1 MFKDNASSAGAAAP
15 VQPLQAR
22 EFEGVAVN
30 YAQHRAAEDGM
41 AAPNSGRP
49 GKNGSPQILSHAAV
63 AAAKV
68 LRSFNTWAF
77 KREQPADPH
86 LMLQFIS
93 AAIALEAPIRFVLY
107 WGKGPRCNLG
117 LPDIECLDYLAAL
130 ARRVRAVHA
139 PGAAIKL
146 IFTDTHAALN
156 GHSPA
161 GLRGYFGEIDIKAR
175 QYGFETCWLGHIIRA
190 AGAAATSD
198 PADDALPDET
208 LRRLAESAKKWYR
221 GEGTAEQGALKY
233 YRMNMIEKRAVEIA
247 FPRSIFITFNGSD
260 LRNLFPTQ
268 LPIFFMY
275 SLRRGTSVKPWFVAS
290 DATVEMAVVNLA
302 SP

>member
-1 MFKDNASSAGAAAP
+1 MFKDNASP
-15 VQPLQAR
+15 
-22 EFEGVAVN
+22 GVAMN
-30 YAQHRAAEDGM
+30 YTQHRAAGADMAEPNGGVPGADG
-41 AAPNSGRP
+41 P
-49 GKNGSPQILSHAAV
+49 PQTLPHGGAY
-63 AAAKV
+63 AAKV

-86 LMLQFIS
+86 LMLQFVS
-93 AAIALEAPIRFVLY
+93 EAIALEASIRFVLY
-107 WGKGPRCNLG
+107 WGKGPRSTLG
-117 LPDIECLDYLAAL
+117 VPDITCLDYLAAL
-130 ARRVRAVHA
+130 ASRVGAIYE

-161 GLRGYFGEIDIKAR
+161 SMREYFGEIDIKAR
-175 QYGFETCWLGHIIRA
+175 QYGFDTCWLSHIIRA
-190 AGAAATSD
+190 AEAAATSD
-198 PADDALPDET
+198 PADDALPEET
-208 LRRLAESAKKWYR
+208 LRRLSESAKKWYR

-260 LRNLFPTQ
+260 LRSLFPTQ

-275 SLRRGTSVKPWFVAS
+275 SLRRGMSVKPWFIAS
-290 DATVEMAVVNLA
+290 DAT
-302 SP
+302 S

>member
-1 MFKDNASSAGAAAP
+1 MFKHNVPS
-15 VQPLQAR
+15 
-22 EFEGVAVN
+22 GVAVN
-30 YAQHRAAEDGM
+30 YNQHRASEDSM
-41 AAPNSGRP
+41 AVPRSGVA
-49 GKNGSPQILSHAAV
+49 GTNGLPQIPPSPGL

-93 AAIALEAPIRFVLY
+93 EAIALDAPVRFVLY

-117 LPDIECLDYLAAL
+117 LPDIACLDYLAAL
-130 ARRVRAVHA
+130 AHRVRAVHK
-139 PGAAIKL
+139 PGAAFNL

-161 GLRGYFGEIDIKAR
+161 AMRGYFGEIDLKAR
-175 QYGFETCWLGHIIRA
+175 QYGFDTCWLSHVIRA
-190 AGAAATSD
+190 AGSAATSD

-233 YRMNMIEKRAVEIA
+233 YRMNMIEKRAVEAA

-260 LRNLFPTQ
+260 LRNLFPAQ

-275 SLRRGTSVKPWFVAS
+275 SIRRGTSVKPWFVAS
-290 DATVEMAVVNLA
+290 DATC
-302 SP
+302 

>member
-1 MFKDNASSAGAAAP
+1 MFKDNAAS
-15 VQPLQAR
+15 
-22 EFEGVAVN
+22 GVAVN
-30 YAQHRAAEDGM
+30 DDRHRASENNM
-41 AAPNSGRP
+41 AVPSSGIA
-49 GKNGSPQILSHAAV
+49 GAHGSPQIESHTGLS
-63 AAAKV
+63 AAKV

-77 KREQPADPH
+77 KREQPADPQ
-86 LMLQFIS
+86 LMLRFVS
-93 AAIALEAPIRFVLY
+93 EAIALEAPIRFVLY

-117 LPDIECLDYLAAL
+117 IPDIACLDYLAAL
-130 ARRVRAVHA
+130 AGRVRAVYE

-161 GLRGYFGEIDIKAR
+161 SMRGYFGEIDIKAR
-175 QYGFETCWLGHIIRA
+175 QYGFDTCWLNHIIRA
-190 AGAAATSD
+190 AEATATSD
-198 PADDALPDET
+198 PADDALPEDT
-208 LRRLAESAKKWYR
+208 LRRLSESAKKWYR

-275 SLRRGTSVKPWFVAS
+275 SLRRGMSVKPWFIAAEAAS
-290 DATVEMAVVNLA
+290 
-302 SP
+302 